1 MTTPEAQTDAGASG
15 VPTPAAGE
23 LLQASRPFHA
33 EEALAAL
40 MMGLLCLITLGNV
53 LTRYFTSI
61 SFAFTEEF
69 SVFLVVVMTFVG
81 AATAFTRGNHL
92 AITFLVDRLPPRGRV
107 WQGRLA
113 LLCAVT
119 MFGMLAWQ
127 GALMWW
133 DDYQIGLTSP
143 GLGLPQW
150 WYTLAVPVLSA
161 LIVLR
166 ALQRLVRRWNSA

>member
-1 MTTPEAQTDAGASG
+1 MTASETQTDAGAA
-15 VPTPAAGE
+15 VGE
-23 LLQASRPFHA
+23 PPHAPRAFHA

-40 MMGLLCLITLGNV
+40 IMGLLCLITLGNV

-92 AITFLVDRLPPRGRV
+92 AITFLVDRLPLRGRV

-113 LLCAVT
+113 LLCAVA
-119 MFGMLAWQ
+119 MFGVLAWQ

-143 GLGLPQW
+143 GLGVPQW
-150 WYTLAVPVLSA
+150 WYTLAVPVLSS

-166 ALQRLVRRWNSA
+166 VLQRLVRRWNSA